1 MKLKVERKYLK
12 EDYTVGNLYIDYEK
26 GNGWEFFC
34 NTLEDKVRDFNKDGD
49 LDDSGETKVYGKT
62 AIPYGKYQ
70 FTLAFSPHFKREL
83 PLLMKVK
90 GFSGIMIHGGT
101 TAEDSL
107 GCILIGLNKAKGK
120 LLECQF
126 HLNKLID
133 ILKENKQVLY
143 EIEVV

>member
-12 EDYTVGNLYIDYEK
+12 EEYTVGNLYIDYED
-26 GNGWEFFC
+26 GRGPIFFC

-49 LDDSGETKVYGKT
+49 LDEPGETKVYGKT

-70 FTLAFSPHFKREL
+70 FVIANSPRFKREL
-83 PLLMKVK
+83 PLLLNVK

-107 GCILIGLNKAKGK
+107 GCILIGLNKVKGK

-126 HLNKLID
+126 YLSMLMD
-133 ILKENKQVLY
+133 DLKAHKQQIY
-143 EIEVV
+143 EIEVC